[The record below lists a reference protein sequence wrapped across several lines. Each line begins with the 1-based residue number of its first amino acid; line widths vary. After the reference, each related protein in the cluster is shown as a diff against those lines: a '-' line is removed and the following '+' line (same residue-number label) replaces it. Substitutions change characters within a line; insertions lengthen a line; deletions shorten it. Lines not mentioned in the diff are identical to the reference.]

1 MFISNTFQLGKEE
14 ARNFL
19 SARAFGLNPYLAASA
34 LTFSPDEGI
43 LRITSD
49 MTEDPSIP
57 GTIHLVDLEGTLRAK
72 HALGDQKD
80 VVLVPT
86 PSEDPDDPLNWSSK
100 RKLLSTACI
109 SVYVSRLL
117 LHH

>member
-1 MFISNTFQLGKEE
+1 M
-14 ARNFL
+14 
-19 SARAFGLNPYLAASA
+19 
-34 LTFSPDEGI
+34 SP
-43 LRITSD
+43 D

-72 HALGDQKD
+72 HALGGQND

-86 PSEDPDDPLNWSSK
+86 PSDDPDDPLNWSSK

-109 SVYVSRLL
+109 SMWVARLL